1 MPSGN
6 LSFIFCFKKRG
17 QKLRM
22 KRNKR
27 NTFRNEDLI
36 GRFEKCST
44 NRFYSDRV
52 NNSSGLNQ

>member
-6 LSFIFCFKKRG
+6 PSFIFCFKKRG

-22 KRNKR
+22 NRNKR

-36 GRFEKCST
+36 GSFEKCST
-44 NRFYSDRV
+44 NGFYSDRV